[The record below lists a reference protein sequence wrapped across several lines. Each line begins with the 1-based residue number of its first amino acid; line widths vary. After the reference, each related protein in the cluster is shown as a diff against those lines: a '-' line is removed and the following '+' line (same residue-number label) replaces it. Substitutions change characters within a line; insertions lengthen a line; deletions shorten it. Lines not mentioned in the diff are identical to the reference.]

1 MHSFATQLSEK
12 GGNLICIIL
21 CVVLNDLDATSELP
35 FDLPVLYLQVDDC
48 GENKNMTL
56 IAFLADLVLT
66 LDNITLGAQIR
77 NPYFQQ

>member
-1 MHSFATQLSEK
+1 MERRPMHSFATQLSEK

-56 IAFLADLVLT
+56 IAFLADLVRHKFLQK
-66 LDNITLGAQIR
+66 LKQD
-77 NPYFQQ
+77 F